1 MTGIAFYKGDRLNSL
16 VIAYGNIDRQDDG
29 VAWFVLKS
37 VMQKL
42 GVPGEPSM
50 EDEYPIQHQNTAF
63 DFHLQLTPELA
74 DTMVQFDRVCFID
87 AHTGNV
93 PEEIHVQ
100 EVTPMYQSSPFTHHM
115 TPFTLLSICQV
126 LHHKCPQAILTS
138 IRGYEFKFTRSLS
151 SATQELVEPA
161 AEMIVK
167 WLNTPLG

>member
-1 MTGIAFYKGDRLNSL
+1 LKAL

-37 VMQKL
+37 IMEKM
-42 GVPGEPSM
+42 GYPGEPTM
-50 EDEYPIQHQNTAF
+50 DDEYPIQFNNMEF

-74 DTMVQFDRVCFID
+74 DSMGQYDRICFID

-100 EVTPMYQSSPFTHHM
+100 EVTPVYQSSPFTHHM

-126 LHHKCPQAILTS
+126 LHQKTPQAILTS

-161 AEMIVK
+161 ADLIVK
-167 WLNTPLG
+167 WLSSPFS